1 MELQEARMQCLKNI
15 HPKFLQPCKSHFS
28 VSQCGQDI
36 CIKLSGITQLMARTK
51 YLFYPWSDVDYN
63 ISGVDIIVHIK
74 EKPTRATTIGP
85 KSRTFLDFFQASS
98 SFWCDFGCSLSA
110 MANCCYVVSTL
121 PDQGIDDEIKADESD
136 ENLLLDAILLVFFN
150 TRSVESEDDDQFEL
164 SSDEEEEEADE
175 PEE

>member
-1 MELQEARMQCLKNI
+1 MRHTTSSHGKMPDTQFIKLTNGAPGSSQCLKNI

-85 KSRTFLDFFQASS
+85 SQGTSNNTSEPPSTPSRPTAASGAISVAQLRLIVVMLCLLFL
-98 SFWCDFGCSLSA
+98 
-110 MANCCYVVSTL
+110 
-121 PDQGIDDEIKADESD
+121 IKG
-136 ENLLLDAILLVFFN
+136 
-150 TRSVESEDDDQFEL
+150 
-164 SSDEEEEEADE
+164 
-175 PEE
+175 

>member
-1 MELQEARMQCLKNI
+1 MGWQTDAAFYIFAWKNASYPIIKLTNGAPGSSQCLKNI

-74 EKPTRATTIGP
+74 GKI
-85 KSRTFLDFFQASS
+85 RTSHFL
-98 SFWCDFGCSLSA
+98 
-110 MANCCYVVSTL
+110 
-121 PDQGIDDEIKADESD
+121 
-136 ENLLLDAILLVFFN
+136 
-150 TRSVESEDDDQFEL
+150 
-164 SSDEEEEEADE
+164 
-175 PEE
+175 